1 MRIRRS
7 VARFFGR
14 SVIPAVCTAIIA
26 YFGYYAVL
34 GARGYDALHVT
45 DAQLS
50 MENSKLASLHIDRMR
65 LQHRIDLLEPGHV
78 DPDMLEEVA
87 REQLLNSAPGQ
98 VAVPRERH

>member
-7 VARFFGR
+7 VSRFFGR
-14 SVIPAVCTAIIA
+14 SVIPAVCTAMVA

-34 GARGYDALHVT
+34 GARGYDALRVT
-45 DAQLS
+45 DTELS
-50 MENSKLASLHIDRMR
+50 IENSKLASLHTDRMR

-78 DPDMLEEVA
+78 DPDMVEEVA
-87 REQLLNSAPGQ
+87 REQLLTSMPGQ